1 MIDALQVLWANS
13 KKYMGPNRPANPTT
27 REALDVK
34 TFDVSKGKNSKYN
47 RRKFTPS
54 ELQKIWLSLQK
65 LSLKHPF
72 QAECYMLMMVC
83 GRRQTECLKITK
95 KMIYLKGN
103 SDNEFGMDNI
113 IVLPSTMTKNRQDS
127 FITITEPVQF
137 VLDKL
142 EELYKR
148 PKLTK
153 YKWVPWLFPST
164 RSSPKSWLV
173 DGQINQEYINSRRTR
188 S

>member
-1 MIDALQVLWANS
+1 
-13 KKYMGPNRPANPTT
+13 
-27 REALDVK
+27 
-34 TFDVSKGKNSKYN
+34 
-47 RRKFTPS
+47 
-54 ELQKIWLSLQK
+54 
-65 LSLKHPF
+65 
-72 QAECYMLMMVC
+72 
-83 GRRQTECLKITK
+83 
-95 KMIYLKGN
+95 MIYLKGN

-137 VLDKL
+137 VLDRL

-188 S
+188 LTDTRECWTSLVDDTGLRNIVPRMMRKTYASMSVKRLKTSATARKLTGHIKASTLDIHYDIHNQEQIKGYADQVAETFDFTQKTKH